1 MLKKESRLLMRK
13 LKLIWDFRGPNALKI
28 AEHHE
33 KHLKEYITS
42 QNLNSEITGFEALT
56 DLHAVAFMVIEERD
70 LNSIRETLKPHRGLV
85 YEP

>member
-1 MLKKESRLLMRK
+1 MPK

-42 QNLNSEITGFEALT
+42 QNLSIEITGFEALT
-56 DLHAVAFMVIEERD
+56 DLHAVAFMVVDEQD
-70 LNSIRETLKPHRGLV
+70 LKTMREALKPHRGLV
-85 YEP
+85 YEF